1 MINRFVSGIALVL
14 LSLPLTACSGGDDDS
29 TGSGGSGGTGGT
41 SQTKTSP
48 WSGHT
53 YLLSLASTDWT
64 TPRKVGTDLFGVA
77 PAFMF
82 KITGE
87 GDNLTA
93 TVGTGPGTYL
103 TDPTDTTTAV
113 PVTPAQAMQDPC
125 GVTTDVPFSASAY
138 PNATINEDH
147 SKLFVKNAGKAL
159 QATADVYGLKFT
171 NILPNGTTPS
181 TTGTLDASMDFREL
195 YVLFGALGPGRTPDS
210 VCANVKSAYTPS
222 SCTDPS
228 CTVQCQAC
236 PDGQPYCLS
245 VEALGVGA
253 VEAPNLVVN
262 QITETSR
269 SASACADSPKP

>member
-1 MINRFVSGIALVL
+1 MINRFVSGLALVL
-14 LSLPLTACSGGDDDS
+14 FSLPLAACSGSGDDDS
-29 TGSGGSGGTGGT
+29 STT
-41 SQTKTSP
+41 QTKTSP

-103 TDPTDTTTAV
+103 TDPSDTTTAV
-113 PVTPAQAMQDPC
+113 PVTPVQAMQDPC
-125 GVTTDVPFSASAY
+125 GVTTDVPFSASGY

-147 SKLFVKNAGKAL
+147 TKLFVKNAAKGL
-159 QATADVYGLKFT
+159 QTTADVYGLKFT
-171 NILPNGTTPS
+171 NILPNGNTPS
-181 TTGTLDASMDFREL
+181 TTGTLDASMDFQEL
-195 YVLFGALGPGRTPDS
+195 YVLFAALGPGRTADT
-210 VCANVKSAYTPS
+210 VCANVKSAYTPTN
-222 SCTDPS
+222 CMDPS
-228 CTVQCQAC
+228 CTVQCTAC
-236 PDGQPYCLS
+236 PGGAPYCLS
-245 VEALGVGA
+245 VEAQGVGA

-262 QITETSR
+262 EITEANRPST
-269 SASACADSPKP
+269 CADSPPP